1 MGMFDDF
8 LQEQLG
14 NPEFKKEWDAL
25 EPEYNL
31 IRQVI
36 NARLEKQL
44 TQKQLAELSGTKQS
58 SIARLESGNYN
69 PSFKFLQK
77 IAGAMGKQVI
87 VTFK

>member
-1 MGMFDDF
+1 MTFD
-8 LQEQLG
+8 
-14 NPEFKKEWDAL
+14 EFKAELLRNEKIKKEYDAL

-44 TQKQLAELSGTKQS
+44 TQKQLAELSGTNQS

-77 IAGAMGKQVI
+77 IASAMGKQVI

>member
-8 LQEQLG
+8 LQEQLR

-36 NARLEKQL
+36 DARLEKQL
-44 TQKQLAELSGTKQS
+44 SQKQLAELSGTNQS

-77 IAGAMGKQVI
+77 IASAMGKQVI